1 MIQPAGTNLL
11 VTWPGVAGQTYQ
23 LEVKTNLTDAAWTP
37 VGDSVTGTGGTLTT
51 TNDFGPSSQRFFRLV
66 LVN

>member
-1 MIQPAGTNLL
+1 MAGTNLL

-23 LEVKTNLTDAAWTP
+23 LEYKDELAAPTWIPLGSP
-37 VGDSVTGTGGTLTT
+37 VIGTSGTLTT
-51 TNDFGPSSQRFFRLV
+51 TNDFGASAQRYFRLL